1 MILVIT
7 FFDLNNLKHTFFRP
21 LMRENLCKGRFGY
34 SLNSTYLIFMQLI
47 DDLLDGVFVV
57 NKVLLYVR
65 LLIPIQLSLI
75 GYHV

>member
-7 FFDLNNLKHTFFRP
+7 FFDLNNLKHTFFGP
-21 LMRENLCKGRFGY
+21 LMRDN
-34 SLNSTYLIFMQLI
+34 LIFVQLI
-47 DDLLDGVFVV
+47 DDLLDRVFVV

-75 GYHV
+75 GYHI

>member
-7 FFDLNNLKHTFFRP
+7 FFNLNNLKHTLFGP
-21 LMRENLCKGRFGY
+21 LMRDNLCKGRFGY
-34 SLNSTYLIFMQLI
+34 SLNRTYLIFMQLI
-47 DDLLDGVFVV
+47 DDLLDGVFVI